1 MQKFAKVIV
10 PLPFNKAFDY
20 AIEPNANYIIGDFVK
35 VPFRNKEIIGVVEEI
50 LENSEIENKA
60 KIKNIISKADNGL
73 DEGISPEVMQLIKW
87 QSDYY
92 ICELGKV
99 LSLCYNDKFFKP
111 LKRIVKPKPPKY
123 IEKSSFTLSAE
134 QRKLADDLIF
144 NSENFSVNLLEGV
157 TGSGKTEVYFEVIVK
172 ILERNQQALIL
183 LPEIAL
189 TNSIVE
195 RFKKR
200 FGFEPIIWH
209 STIGDAK
216 KRSAFFKIIRGEAKV
231 VIGARSSL
239 HLPFKNLGVIIVDE
253 EHDSSYKQ
261 EDQIIYN
268 ARDVAIMRGKIE
280 KIPVILASATPSI
293 ETYNNAK
300 TGKYNHYKLES
311 RFNNFELPQV
321 EMIDMRSEKISATE
335 FISTKLRLEIKHNL
349 DNNLQ
354 SLLFLNRKGYAP
366 LVLCGKCGF
375 RFKSPDTSSWLVMHK
390 DKNGKAFLKC
400 HHTDF
405 KMPMPE
411 ICPACNAEKSFRV
424 CGPGIQR
431 LAEEV
436 RVLFPNAKVQ
446 EISSDISEK
455 NLVDLIYK
463 IENNQIDILIGTQ
476 IIAKGHNFPSLS
488 LVGVIDGDLGLDFSD
503 LKSSE
508 KSFQLLHQVSGRAGR
523 DKHKGR
529 VFVQTYQPDHFVM
542 QCLKENNLQKFMNY
556 ELNQRKNA
564 GMPPFSK
571 LCSLIIS
578 AGNDA
583 AALQH
588 AKNLIS
594 KFERVKGV
602 EIYGP
607 ATSIYHEYRGSF
619 RYRILL
625 KAPRNFN
632 LQKYVRENLERFYES
647 KKQNQNQNFKDLK
660 IKIDIDPYGLG

>member
-1 MQKFAKVIV
+1 MQKIAKVIV

-20 AIEPNANYIIGDFVK
+20 AIDNIDCKTGDFVK
-35 VPFRNKEIIGVVEEI
+35 VPFRNKELIGVIEQICEK
-50 LENSEIENKA
+50 SEVENKS
-60 KIKNIISKADNGL
+60 KIKNIISKADIAL
-73 DEGISPEVMQLIKW
+73 QEGISEELMNLIKW

-99 LSLCYNDKFFKP
+99 LSLCYSEKFFKP
-111 LKRIVKPKPPKY
+111 LKRIVKPKAPKY
-123 IEKSSFTLSAE
+123 IEKSVFTLSPD
-134 QRKLADDLIF
+134 QKKIADELIF
-144 NSENFSVNLLEGV
+144 NCKNFSVNLLEGV
-157 TGSGKTEVYFEVIVK
+157 TGSGKTEVYFEFIAN
-172 ILERNQQALIL
+172 ILENNQQALIL

-216 KRSAFFKIIRGEAKV
+216 KRSAFLKIIRGEAKV
-231 VIGARSSL
+231 VIGARSAL
-239 HLPFKNLGVIIVDE
+239 HLPFKNLGTIIIDE
-253 EHDSSYKQ
+253 EHDTSYKQ
-261 EDQIIYN
+261 EEQIIYN
-268 ARDVAIMRGKIE
+268 ARDVAIMRGKFE
-280 KIPVILASATPSI
+280 KIPIILSTATPSI
-293 ETYNNAK
+293 ETYNNVK
-300 TGKYNHYKLES
+300 NKKYNHYKLES
-311 RFNNFELPQV
+311 RFNKFELPQV
-321 EMIDMRSEKISATE
+321 EIIDMRTEKISATE
-335 FISTKLRLEIKHNL
+335 FISTKLRAEIKHNL

-390 DKNGKAFLKC
+390 DNSGKAFLKC
-400 HHTDF
+400 HHSDF

-411 ICPACNAEKSFRV
+411 ICPSCNAEKSFRV

-436 RVLFPNAKVQ
+436 RILFPTAKVE
-446 EISSDISEK
+446 EISSDLSDK
-455 NLVDLIYK
+455 NLAELIYK

-488 LVGVIDGDLGLDFSD
+488 LVGVIDGDLGIDFSD
-503 LKSSE
+503 LKSAE

-529 VFVQTYQPDHFVM
+529 VFIQSFQPDHFVM
-542 QCLKENNLQKFMNY
+542 RCLKENNLQKFMDY
-556 ELNQRKNA
+556 ELEQRNKA

-588 AKNLIS
+588 AKEVIS
-594 KFERVKGV
+594 KFQRIKGV
-602 EIYGP
+602 EVYGP
-607 ATSIYHEYRGSF
+607 AVAIYHEYRGAF
-619 RYRILL
+619 RYRILI
-625 KAPRNFN
+625 KASRNFN
-632 LQKYVRENLERFYES
+632 LQKYVRDNLERFYES
-647 KKQNQNQNFKDLK
+647 KKLNQNQNFKDLK
-660 IKIDIDPYGLG
+660 IRIDIDPYGLG